1 MNRSNMKRFMSKK
14 LLVVGVAVAVL
25 IGVGGAAFAYFTTH
39 GSGTGSAAVGT
50 SSPLLIDQLAGTP
63 MYNSTIDGSAYQWS
77 MAYDATSINQFGNE
91 ITFANGS
98 QPLSDVVV
106 AMSNAGPTT
115 GSIPITFNIYN
126 PASPETSADL
136 LWTDTETVTPPGG
149 TPTGIANFDVTFKNF
164 TSVNYYPGTPLPS
177 TVVYGIAYDN
187 TSGDQ
192 SMNVQMSYEPP
203 LVGSD
208 TAPGNLFLSTTGGN
222 GAAGGPTGE
231 VTCSDVNTTFAQ
243 YSTASGNSGLCGLGA
258 NPVGNLIPAVEFDTS
273 VMSDL
278 YPGGPGQPINFSVTN
293 PSNIPVLL
301 TAVTIA
307 VATDSTLVEATAGYP
322 STDIAGCYASWFSVS
337 PSPVPVSETI
347 PAGGTIDWVGAAT
360 ISMATSLADQDAC
373 QGHTIGLTFTAS

>member
-1 MNRSNMKRFMSKK
+1 MKRFMTKK
-14 LLVVGVAVAVL
+14 VLVVGVVVAVL
-25 IGVGGAAFAYFTTH
+25 LGVGGAAFAYFTST
-39 GSGTGSAAVGT
+39 GTGTGSAPVGT
-50 SSPLLIDQLAGTP
+50 ASPVLIDQLGGTP

-77 MAYDATSINQFGNE
+77 MAYVATGINQFGNE

-115 GSIPITFNIYN
+115 GSIPITFNIYS

-164 TSVNYYPGTPLPS
+164 TSVLYYPGAPLPS

-187 TSGDQ
+187 TSADTG
-192 SMNVQMSYEPP
+192 MNVQLSYEPP

-243 YSTASGNSGLCGLGA
+243 YSTASGNGGLCGLGA

-273 VMSDL
+273 TMSDL
-278 YPGGPGQPINFSVTN
+278 YPGGPAQAINFSVTN
-293 PSNIPVLL
+293 PGSIPATVS
-301 TAVTIA
+301 TVTIA
-307 VATDSTLVEATAGYP
+307 VAEDLATGYVEAVPGYP
-322 STDIAGCYASWFSVS
+322 STDVSGCYASWFQING
-337 PSPVPVSETI
+337 SPVAVNKTI
-347 PAGGTIDWVGAAT
+347 PAGGTIDWLGSAT
-360 ISMATSLADQDAC
+360 ISMPTDNSDNQDAC
-373 QGHTIGLTFTAS
+373 EGSSVGLTFTSP